1 MGKTGTILEVV
12 TSKIV
17 EGGQE
22 EMKCD
27 ECSEL
32 LDLYIAGDLSPEKM
46 QEIGEHLSSC
56 QQCREELA
64 FAKKMQKEM
73 PKMPKPRLPENFK
86 AEVMQKIHEEKRQ
99 EKKAVIFSYLRMR
112 RVAPVLAA
120 ALLVGV
126 FLKVDMLKLSK
137 DSVGMQDEQIVMST
151 PTLSPEE
158 TEIPA
163 ATETAPEE
171 VAETVPEEVQP
182 AETQAPAV
190 TPSQAPKRTATPA
203 PRQTSAP
210 AATARTKQAEKSAP
224 TAVPSREEAPMAK
237 SAGGAE
243 DSEVQSFSVS
253 AAVDSADAG
262 TASAGAARNKST
274 FDTSGFSVGSVAV
287 NQDQLSDAKSIAGKY
302 GDYKNRVYE
311 MSKSEMNQ
319 FLNELDQNGISY
331 QNRAGNQSNVR
342 FKIVGE

>member
-1 MGKTGTILEVV
+1 
-12 TSKIV
+12 
-17 EGGQE
+17 
-22 EMKCD
+22 MKCD

-56 QQCREELA
+56 RQCREELA
-64 FAKKMQKEM
+64 FAKKMEKEM
-73 PKMPKPRLPENFK
+73 PKMPKPQLPENFR
-86 AEVMQKIHEEKRQ
+86 AEVMQKIKEEKRQ
-99 EKKAVIFSYLRMR
+99 EKKTVIFSYLRLR

-120 ALLVGV
+120 ALLIGV

-137 DSVGMQDEQIVMST
+137 DSVGVPDGQIVMST
-151 PTLSPEE
+151 PTPSPEQ

-163 ATETAPEE
+163 
-171 VAETVPEEVQP
+171 VAEMGQGEAVETVPEEVQ
-182 AETQAPAV
+182 AVETQAPAV

-203 PRQTSAP
+203 PKKTSAP
-210 AATARTKQAEKSAP
+210 AATARTKQIEEKKSAP
-224 TAVPSREEAPMAK
+224 TAAPYRENTPTVR
-237 SAGGAE
+237 SAGNAE
-243 DSEVQSFSVS
+243 DAEVQSFAIS
-253 AAVDSADAG
+253 ADIDSADTG
-262 TASAGAARNKST
+262 TETSKAARNKST
-274 FDTSGFSVGSVAV
+274 FDTSNFSVGSVAV
-287 NQDQLSDAKSIAGKY
+287 DQDQLSDAKSIAGKY

-311 MSKSEMNQ
+311 MSKSEMKQ